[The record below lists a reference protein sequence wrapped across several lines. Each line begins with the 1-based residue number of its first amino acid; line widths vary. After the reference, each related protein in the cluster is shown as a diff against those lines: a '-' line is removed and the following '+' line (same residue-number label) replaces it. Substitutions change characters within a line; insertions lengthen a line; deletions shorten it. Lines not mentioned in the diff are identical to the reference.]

1 MKPIILAIVTATLLG
16 GCLARYTGDHYSR
29 GEARAVQNVD
39 YGTIEELRL
48 VTIEG
53 TKSRVGP
60 VVGAII
66 GGVAGREIGDGR
78 GSDIGKTVGA
88 VGGGVA
94 GAAVE
99 EGVTRRQG
107 VEITVTLRSGKT
119 IAVVQQIDP
128 EVDLRVGD
136 SVKVLFLGGDA
147 RIVPR
152 N

>member
-1 MKPIILAIVTATLLG
+1 MRLILLMIGAALLS
-16 GCLARYTGDHYSR
+16 GCLARYTDDHYSR
-29 GEARAVQNVD
+29 DEARGVQDVD

-53 TKSRVGP
+53 TKSRFGP
-60 VVGAII
+60 LVGAII
-66 GGVAGREIGDGR
+66 GGVAGRELGDGR

-88 VGGGVA
+88 GGGAVA

-99 EGVTRRQG
+99 EGVTRTQG
-107 VEITVTLRSGKT
+107 VEITVTLRSGRT

-136 SVKVLFLGGDA
+136 EVKVLLRGGDA
-147 RIVPR
+147 RIIPR
-152 N
+152 S